1 MKINIDE
8 KIPISVSTQHA
19 DKSLQDAF
27 DKKEAKFQSK
37 VEMTH
42 AENNAERLKK
52 KKAFRTRNKE
62 KERKKMLKTL
72 QHTG

>member
-1 MKINIDE
+1 MKLNIDE
-8 KIPISVSTQHA
+8 KIPIHVASKTSE
-19 DKSLQDAF
+19 KSLQDTF

-42 AENNAERLKK
+42 QENQTERHRK
-52 KKAFRTRNKE
+52 KKAIRTRNKE

-72 QHTG
+72 